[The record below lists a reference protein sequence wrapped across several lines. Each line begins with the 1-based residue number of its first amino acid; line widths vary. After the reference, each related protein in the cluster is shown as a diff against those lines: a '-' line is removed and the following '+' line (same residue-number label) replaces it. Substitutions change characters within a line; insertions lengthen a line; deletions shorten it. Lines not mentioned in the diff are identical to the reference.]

1 MTPLVTPSVVAVL
14 VTGSVLGALR
24 PWRRPA
30 RSPVPAGGGRVPTPA
45 RFGRRW
51 GIDAPPRPG
60 PSAAIGSALARLAGR
75 SISAEGATWLGRAF
89 VVTGAA
95 AVVSPALALLA
106 GGGVTVAAFGSRR
119 AARRRADDAVV
130 GALPEVIDLFG
141 VAVGAGLP
149 VASAI
154 GTVAGRSP
162 PPIAAPLRDA
172 ARRMARGQSAAEALA
187 AVERVL
193 GPPVGPLIATL
204 TAGDRLGSPL
214 RAALAELGAQARLD
228 RRRRAEEAARRLPVT
243 LLFPLVCCTL
253 PAFGLLT
260 VVPLIVGSLRALRL

>member
-1 MTPLVTPSVVAVL
+1 MTTLVTPPVVAALVAAAVL
-14 VTGSVLGALR
+14 AGLR

-30 RSPVPAGGGRVPTPA
+30 RSPVPADGGRMPRPS
-45 RFGRRW
+45 RLGRRS
-51 GIDAPPRPG
+51 GIDAPPRSG
-60 PSAAIGSALARLAGR
+60 PSAAIGSALALLAGR

-89 VVTGAA
+89 IITGAA

-106 GGGVTVAAFGSRR
+106 AGGATVAAFASRR
-119 AARRRADDAVV
+119 AAQKRAADAVV

-149 VASAI
+149 VTPAI
-154 GTVAGRSP
+154 GAVAGRSP
-162 PPIAAPLRDA
+162 PPIAGPLREA
-172 ARRMARGQSAAEALA
+172 ARRMARGQSTAEALE
-187 AVERVL
+187 AVERAL
-193 GPPVGPLIATL
+193 GPPIGPLVATL

-214 RAALAELGAQARLD
+214 RSALAELGAQARLD